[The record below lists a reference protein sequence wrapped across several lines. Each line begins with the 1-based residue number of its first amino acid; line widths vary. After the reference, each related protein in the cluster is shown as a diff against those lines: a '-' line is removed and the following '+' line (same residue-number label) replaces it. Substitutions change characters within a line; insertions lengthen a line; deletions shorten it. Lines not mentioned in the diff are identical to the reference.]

1 MGARSMSHEEHAD
14 GRKHAGPGSR
24 QRSAS
29 RRPAGPP
36 RTGAEEFITKE
47 DLSQFLSIK
56 PYLSDKAQSVVDLL
70 AEVQKTGGRLDANS
84 LGRLLAL
91 AGGNAGLAALTS
103 ALSGMSG
110 GGGKLDANALV
121 PLLGMLNQVAGQG
134 KGNADS

>member
-1 MGARSMSHEEHAD
+1 MSHEENAD

-24 QRSAS
+24 QRSAN
-29 RRPAGPP
+29 RRPAGP
-36 RTGAEEFITKE
+36 TGAEEFITKE